1 LLNKSI
7 SLVVFDLDGTLVD
20 SHRDLADSANEM
32 LLEFGA
38 TPLAADEITAMVGDG
53 AAMLVR
59 RLLKRGG
66 LVATDARHA
75 LERFLV
81 HYDERL
87 LATTKPY
94 DGMED
99 TLHALRA
106 EGRRL
111 AVLTNKPHRATLR
124 ILEGLSLLP
133 LFSDVIGGDTT
144 YGRKPDPTGLLAV
157 VSNADGSPAGTI
169 LVGDSA
175 VDLATA
181 RAAGTAICLARYG
194 FGYRFKD
201 GDFDGTEMFIDAPG
215 DLVTELPVGRNL
227 AFGATGPTSF
237 PD

>member
-1 LLNKSI
+1 MLDKSI
-7 SLVVFDLDGTLVD
+7 ALVVFDLDGTLVD
-20 SHRDLADSANEM
+20 SHRDLADAANAM

-38 TPLAADEITAMVGDG
+38 TPLAAEEITAMVGDG

-59 RLLKRGG
+59 RVLKRGG

-94 DGMED
+94 DGMEE
-99 TLHALRA
+99 TLRALRA
-106 EGRRL
+106 EGRQL
-111 AVLTNKPHRATLR
+111 AVLTNKPHRASVR
-124 ILEGLSLLP
+124 ILEGLDLLA
-133 LFSDVIGGDTT
+133 LFSDVVGGDTA
-144 YGRKPDPTGLLAV
+144 YGRKPDPAGLLAV
-157 VSNADGSPAGTI
+157 VSNANTTPGET
-169 LVGDSA
+169 LFVGDSA

-201 GDFDGTEMFIDAPG
+201 GDFDGAEMFIDAPR
-215 DLVTELPVGRNL
+215 DLVTRASERQR
-227 AFGATGPTSF
+227 
-237 PD
+237 